1 MSTAAATI
9 KQNGNNQN
17 RLEKGSLFMDEH
29 QKIEKL
35 LYSETYLM

>member
-1 MSTAAATI
+1 MSVDTTTI

-17 RLEKGSLFMDEH
+17 RFEKDSLFIDEH

-35 LYSETYLM
+35 LWL